1 MKKKYIVPQTEVT
14 KVMMSQI
21 IALSTTGTEASY
33 DENDFLDNEVKDD
46 RGGFFGDEW

>member
-21 IALSTTGTEASY
+21 IALSTTETAASY
-33 DENDFLDNEVKDD
+33 DENDFLDNEVKED
-46 RGGFFGDEW
+46 RGGWGDEW